1 MGDCD
6 SSHVHAPLPPTAKK
20 SNKIR
25 DIVRL
30 QQMLKKWK
38 KAATATKNNNN
49 NNNHN
54 NNNHNSDVAAPITVN
69 NNNNSNSKTSTKGL
83 NKFLKKTLSFSDI
96 SSQGEE
102 VDVVKKGYLAV
113 WVGRDDQDGMKK
125 FVIPTDYLAH
135 QAFSV
140 LLRDAEEE
148 FGFQQEGILKI
159 PCDVPL
165 FEEILRMLSDNNNKK
180 QNQRP
185 TLKSSSS
192 TSSFFLH
199 EQDHQPPP
207 PPPESLLNQCSSPL
221 HQHGRRSN
229 NNSTTFDSQLK
240 TPPTTPTHH
249 LPLYCR

>member
-1 MGDCD
+1 MGD
-6 SSHVHAPLPPTAKK
+6 SSHDNNVHVHVTPPLPPTTKK

-38 KAATATKNNNN
+38 KAATTKNDNSNSNNNN
-49 NNNHN
+49 NKNDDQV
-54 NNNHNSDVAAPITVN
+54 SPP
-69 NNNNSNSKTSTKGL
+69 KTTATKGL

-96 SSQGEE
+96 SSGSSPGGQDE
-102 VDVVKKGYLAV
+102 VVKKGYLAV
-113 WVGRDDQDGMKK
+113 WVGRDDEDGMKK

-165 FEEILRMLSDNNNKK
+165 FEKILRMMSENNKK
-180 QNQRP
+180 QHQRP

-192 TSSFFLH
+192 TSSFFLY
-199 EQDHQPPP
+199 EQDHLQQPPP
-207 PPPESLLNQCSSPL
+207 PELVNHCSSPAPP
-221 HQHGRRSN
+221 HHHRHGS
-229 NNSTTFDSQLK
+229 STTFDSKLK
-240 TPPTTPTHH
+240 TPPTTPANH

>member
-1 MGDCD
+1 MGDL
-6 SSHVHAPLPPTAKK
+6 SHVNQVPPPTKK

-38 KAATATKNNNN
+38 KAATATKNNNDN
-49 NNNHN
+49 NNNN
-54 NNNHNSDVAAPITVN
+54 NAAAPITTN
-69 NNNNSNSKTSTKGL
+69 NNKTTTKGL

-96 SSQGEE
+96 SSSSSSQQQGQE
-102 VDVVKKGYLAV
+102 DVVKKGYLAV
-113 WVGRDDQDGMKK
+113 WVGRDEGGMKK

-165 FEEILRMLSDNNNKK
+165 FEKILRMMSDNKK

-192 TSSFFLH
+192 TSSFFLY
-199 EQDHQPPP
+199 EQDQKPQQPDQ
-207 PPPESLLNQCSSPL
+207 LLNHCSSPAPP
-221 HQHGRRSN
+221 HIN
-229 NNSTTFDSQLK
+229 
-240 TPPTTPTHH
+240 TPPTTPTHN

>member
-1 MGDCD
+1 MGD
-6 SSHVHAPLPPTAKK
+6 SPHVNVPFPPTTKK

-38 KAATATKNNNN
+38 KAATATKNSNVVAPDNNN
-49 NNNHN
+49 N
-54 NNNHNSDVAAPITVN
+54 
-69 NNNNSNSKTSTKGL
+69 KTTTKGL

-96 SSQGEE
+96 SSSSQGQEA
-102 VDVVKKGYLAV
+102 DVVKKGYLAV
-113 WVGRDDQDGMKK
+113 CVGRDEDGMKK
-125 FVIPTDYLAH
+125 FVIPTDYLAN

-140 LLRDAEEE
+140 LLREAEEE

-165 FEEILRMLSDNNNKK
+165 FEKILRMMSDNKK
-180 QNQRP
+180 QHQRP

-192 TSSFFLH
+192 TSSFFLYNQQ
-199 EQDHQPPP
+199 ELEDQQHQQPQ
-207 PPPESLLNQCSSPL
+207 PELLNHCSSPAPP
-221 HQHGRRSN
+221 HHHHHGS
-229 NNSTTFDSQLK
+229 SIFDSQLK

>member
-1 MGDCD
+1 MHLQGD
-6 SSHVHAPLPPTAKK
+6 SSSDVQAPLPPTAKK

-38 KAATATKNNNN
+38 KAATATKNNDNN
-49 NNNHN
+49 NKND
-54 NNNHNSDVAAPITVN
+54 DVAAPISN
-69 NNNNSNSKTSTKGL
+69 NNNKTSTKGL

-96 SSQGEE
+96 SSQQGQE

-113 WVGRDDQDGMKK
+113 WVGRDDEDGMKK

-135 QAFSV
+135 EAFSV

-159 PCDVPL
+159 PCDIPL
-165 FEEILRMLSDNNNKK
+165 FEEILRRMMPDNNKK
-180 QNQRP
+180 HSQRP

-192 TSSFFLH
+192 TSSFFLY
-199 EQDHQPPP
+199 EQDQQQPPP
-207 PPPESLLNQCSSPL
+207 EFLNQCSSPL
-221 HQHGRRSN
+221 HQHGS
-229 NNSTTFDSQLK
+229 K

>member
-1 MGDCD
+1 MADD
-6 SSHVHAPLPPTAKK
+6 SYDHVINHGPLPPTTKK

-38 KAATATKNNNN
+38 KAAATSTNKNSDNAVVSVPTVTNNNN
-49 NNNHN
+49 NNNN
-54 NNNHNSDVAAPITVN
+54 NNKPI
-69 NNNNSNSKTSTKGL
+69 STKGL

-96 SSQGEE
+96 SSNNSHEE
-102 VDVVKKGYLAV
+102 VVRKGYLAV
-113 WVGRDDQDGMKK
+113 CVGREEDEMKK

-165 FEEILRMLSDNNNKK
+165 FENILKMMTDNKK
-180 QNQRP
+180 QHQRP

-192 TSSFFLH
+192 TSSFFLYDD
-199 EQDHQPPP
+199 QDDDHQQKPQIQILKSPPLSP
-207 PPPESLLNQCSSPL
+207 PSPHYHHQQHRLNS
-221 HQHGRRSN
+221 
-229 NNSTTFDSQLK
+229 TFDSQLK
-240 TPPTTPTHH
+240 TPPTTPAHH